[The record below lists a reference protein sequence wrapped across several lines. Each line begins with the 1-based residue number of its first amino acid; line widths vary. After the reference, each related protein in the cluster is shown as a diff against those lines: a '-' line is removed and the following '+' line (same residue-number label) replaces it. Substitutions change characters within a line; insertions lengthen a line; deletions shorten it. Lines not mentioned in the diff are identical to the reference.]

1 MLQEIGKIQYRGF
14 TITILQTPP
23 TRFGILYECIN
34 DIGEPKL
41 DSSAYNTKQ
50 KAIDAEKLIIDE
62 YKKQFPIQDLL
73 LTKDDYFFNHVLDQ
87 FVEKIKASMN
97 FTEPEYMMVGGKMV
111 KEYSTGH
118 YSIYKDASGTFWF
131 DSGNDIEGM
140 IDDLVA
146 EQKFYE

>member
-14 TITILQTPP
+14 VITILQTPP

-62 YKKQFPIQDLL
+62 YILDNGFETLL
-73 LTKDDYFFNHVLDQ
+73 LTSDDYMIIDLLDKFICSLEDDRN
-87 FVEKIKASMN
+87 FVQ
-97 FTEPEYMMVGGKMV
+97 PEFKLLNGKMV
-111 KEYSTGH
+111 KEYSMNQ
-118 YSIYKDASGTFWF
+118 YCVYKDAGGTIWF
-131 DSGNDIEGM
+131 DSGFDIQGM
-140 IDDLVA
+140 VEDLVDDM
-146 EQKFYE
+146 KFYS